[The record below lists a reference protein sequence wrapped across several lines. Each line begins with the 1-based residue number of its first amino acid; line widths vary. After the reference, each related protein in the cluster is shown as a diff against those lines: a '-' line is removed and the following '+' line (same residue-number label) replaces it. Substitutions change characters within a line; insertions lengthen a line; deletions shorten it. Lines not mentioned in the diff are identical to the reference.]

1 MDESILYANA
11 CVRKE
16 SRTRRL
22 AEKLLA
28 KLDRP
33 ADELI
38 DGISRPGAV
47 CQLRAGGFVR
57 LKFTFRA

>member
-1 MDESILYANA
+1 M
-11 CVRKE
+11 
-16 SRTRRL
+16 RRS
-22 AEKLLA
+22 
-28 KLDRP
+28 DRP